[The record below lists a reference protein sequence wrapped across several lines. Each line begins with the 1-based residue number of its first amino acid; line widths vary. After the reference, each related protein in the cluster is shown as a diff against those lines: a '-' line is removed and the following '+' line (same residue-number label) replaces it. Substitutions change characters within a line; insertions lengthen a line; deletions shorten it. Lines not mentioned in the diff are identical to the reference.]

1 MAEYRMTKSTETDE
15 ELEKLL
21 LPLMDQRDLNTDEF
35 VGAFRAAAPQD
46 DFSEL
51 CQYLGEFRRR

>member
-1 MAEYRMTKSTETDE
+1 MFGNNALRRMAEYRMTKSTETDE

-35 VGAFRAAAPQD
+35 VGAFRAAAPA
-46 DFSEL
+46 
-51 CQYLGEFRRR
+51 G